1 MKPAPL
7 GWGNVPTR
15 IEPAAGALDEPAA
28 EELPELL
35 PDISDLNGR
44 QIGNYVIEGPLGRGG
59 MAVVY
64 LAKHPGLG
72 REVAVKVL
80 SPEYQGD
87 ADLNRRF
94 LQEARVTATFRH
106 PHIIE
111 IYDLGEVEGR
121 AYYTMERLIGVDLA
135 AQMLKQGRF
144 TPREVS
150 AYMLQICS
158 ALDAAH
164 RVGVV
169 HRDLKPANIFVVNEQ
184 PLRLKLMD
192 FGIAKLTEGRKQT
205 GTRRGE
211 VLGTPAYMAPEQAL
225 GQVDAITA
233 ATDIY
238 ALGIIAYEM
247 LTGQLPFYSDSDVM
261 LLSMHVRDTPP
272 PLQALLPTLPRALA
286 ALVER
291 CLAKD
296 PGTRPRSASE
306 FAVEFERLSQS
317 VPPEP
322 AAAPL
327 EAPSARRADAAS
339 RVEAAAAPARRVVPE
354 ARARVDAPAA
364 PARAAEPAEA
374 QPKPKPKPAAAQPA
388 AASALGAKGTPAAA
402 ERVVQAKVGAAA
414 KLPAPL
420 MPGGAS
426 GSRTGL
432 PALHPSVM
440 RQAVVPAARSNDE
453 LGVPSGPVTL
463 SLEDGKLLDKLLK
476 RMQRRADFPA
486 FLNNVAEISRK
497 SDADADYSAWQLSES
512 ILKDFA
518 LTAKLLRMVNSLFGN
533 RFGGRVFSIKQ
544 AVIIL
549 GFDSVRSMALGAS
562 VFKQA
567 VKGERYQEELAD
579 ESINSLISGEIAR
592 VLAPEAGVV
601 DKELALMCAMFRNL
615 GQHLVMEYLPEE
627 YQKIVELA
635 KSERITRAQAAPR
648 VLGLPFSKVGVGVA
662 ERWALPKLMRG
673 AMSSNP
679 QPGSPLVREEDRLG
693 ALAKLSNELCQIVAT
708 GERQSYK
715 ASVARLLAKHQNLLS
730 LSEPDITSLLGVVC
744 KSFETRYSALFG
756 PYHRKS
762 RFLLNARN
770 ISGEPLPVEHR
781 EVEPLTDAE
790 RERLDELVEEL
801 NEGLANNQL
810 PDALLMDA
818 IKSLS
823 RTLQAPRVV
832 LLTTT
837 GDRKELEVRA
847 ALGEAAAALKTQFR
861 LPVVHGSDVFSSALR
876 TGKSVVVADTL
887 GPAYMRR
894 LPQRYFEAIGSTSFG
909 LYVCASRGYPTA
921 LLLVDADSATDLP
934 TSERVLATK
943 DLREVVAK
951 IAERR

>member
-1 MKPAPL
+1 MKPAPQ
-7 GWGNVPTR
+7 GWGNAPTR
-15 IEPAAGALDEPAA
+15 IEPAAGALDEPIA

-35 PDISDLNGR
+35 PDISDLNGQ

-111 IYDLGEVEGR
+111 IYDLGVVEGR

-135 AQMLKQGRF
+135 GQLLKQGRF

-150 AYMLQICS
+150 EYLKQICS

-192 FGIAKLTEGRKQT
+192 FGIAKLTEGLKQT

-261 LLSMHVRDTPP
+261 LLSMHVRDAPP
-272 PLQALLPTLPRALA
+272 PLATLLPTIPRALA
-286 ALVER
+286 ELVER

-296 PGTRPRSASE
+296 PGQRPRSASE
-306 FAVEFERLSQS
+306 FASEFGRLSQS
-317 VPPEP
+317 VPPAPAPALIAAPVAPAPARLLEPIAPEP
-322 AAAPL
+322 ASKLVPAKPPPATAAG
-327 EAPSARRADAAS
+327 AKNAQAAAAS
-339 RVEAAAAPARRVVPE
+339 RVVVQPKAAGAKPEVSVVP
-354 ARARVDAPAA
+354 RV
-364 PARAAEPAEA
+364 
-374 QPKPKPKPAAAQPA
+374 
-388 AASALGAKGTPAAA
+388 
-402 ERVVQAKVGAAA
+402 
-414 KLPAPL
+414 
-420 MPGGAS
+420 
-426 GSRTGL
+426 SRTGL

-440 RQAVVPAARSNDE
+440 RQAVVPVSDGREE
-453 LGVPSGPVTL
+453 LGAADGPVTL
-463 SLEDGKLLDKLLK
+463 SAEDGKLLDKLLK

-518 LTAKLLRMVNSLFGN
+518 LTAKLLRMVNGLFGS

-592 VLAPEAGVV
+592 VLAPEARVA

-627 YQKIVELA
+627 YQKIVQLTKA
-635 KSERITRAQAAPR
+635 ERITRAQAAPR
-648 VLGLPFSKVGVGVA
+648 IIGIPFSKVGVGVA
-662 ERWALPKLMRG
+662 ERWSLPKLMRG

-693 ALAKLSNELCQIVAT
+693 ALAKLSNDLCQIVAT
-708 GERQSYK
+708 GERQTYK
-715 ASVARLLAKHQNLLS
+715 ASVGRLLAKHQNLLS
-730 LSEPDITSLLGVVC
+730 LTEADVTSLLGIVC

-770 ISGEPLPVEHR
+770 ITGEPMPVEHR
-781 EVEPLTDAE
+781 DLPPLTESE
-790 RERLDELVEEL
+790 REQLHEVVEAL
-801 NEGLANNQL
+801 NEGLSNNQL

-818 IKSLS
+818 MRALS
-823 RTLQAPRVV
+823 RTLEAPRVV

-837 GDRKELEVRA
+837 SDRKELEVRA
-847 ALGEAAAALKTQFR
+847 ALGEAAAALKSQFR
-861 LPVVHGSDVFSSALR
+861 LPVSHGSDVFSSALR
-876 TGKSVVVADTL
+876 TGKNVVVADTL

-894 LPQRYFEAIGSTSFG
+894 LPQRYFEAIGSSSFG

-921 LLLVDADSATDLP
+921 LLLVDADVATDLP
-934 TSERVLATK
+934 SAERVLATK
-943 DLREVVAK
+943 ELREVVAK